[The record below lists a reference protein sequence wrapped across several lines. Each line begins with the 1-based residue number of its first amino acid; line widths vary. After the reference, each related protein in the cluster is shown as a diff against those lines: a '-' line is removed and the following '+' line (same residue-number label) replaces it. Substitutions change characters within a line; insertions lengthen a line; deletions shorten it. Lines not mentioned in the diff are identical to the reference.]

1 MYGVLTLACGSDMPL
16 SSEELYPVV
25 NGVRR
30 LSLTSQGE
38 DTGTEK
44 SEVAMVSDLMVSCFS
59 VNSVCGWNCTC
70 V

>member
-1 MYGVLTLACGSDMPL
+1 MPL

-25 NGVRR
+25 NAVRR

-44 SEVAMVSDLMVSCFS
+44 SEVAMVSD
-59 VNSVCGWNCTC
+59 
-70 V
+70 